1 MGLVR
6 RLAAIVAVL
15 LAACVWAPA
24 AFAHAN
30 VISTTPPDGAIVATA
45 PDAVRILFDDPVT
58 VAPGNAVVSSGHS
71 SVMDGDPRT
80 ELAGHRLVLPLLKLA
95 NGDYSARWRIVSDDG
110 HLESGVLAFRVGSG
124 GAKPQSVL
132 KAESSNPSTLD
143 VAARWLLIGGILVAG
158 GSALFVFLVTRARE
172 RDAALTVAI
181 ALVGAAGGGVWL
193 LHATNDAATRFGH
206 VTQAAIV
213 AAALGAIAASLAWA
227 LGRFVVPALVPAALL
242 LLAPTLAGHAFRP
255 AGNERPFSAVADL
268 VHVTAA
274 AFWIGGL
281 VQLAIVLMRGG
292 APEAPRRFSR
302 LALPT
307 VALIAASGVARAVVE
322 LSSVSQLWS
331 TGYGRTILVKT
342 VLLAV
347 TVAIAI
353 GSRRALAAPARLL
366 RSVSAELAVL
376 ALLVVAVAVLT
387 ALRPGRDY
395 VSAIAAP
402 APTETAYAPPP
413 ARGQVVF
420 AGEAGKLA
428 VALGVRPG
436 SPLRMTA
443 TVLGQSGYGVDRLSV
458 ALSAANKQGS
468 RTAKAVSCGHGC
480 YTARLPL
487 KDPRQFAVT
496 LVGNGASHALRF
508 RVPGA
513 WPPGPG
519 TPFLRQATR
528 VFDGLRSVQL
538 VERLSSGPGRTLN
551 THWQLLAPDSLR
563 YDISGTGSGIVIGRH
578 RWDRLGPQAPWKES
592 QTVILPQPTAPWGK
606 EWRDVRV
613 LNVTPKQLTAS
624 WVDPSVPAWFTATFD
639 RATAR
644 AINMRMTA
652 AAHFMRHRYFGYNAP
667 VRIAPPQKS
676 K

>member
-1 MGLVR
+1 MALVR
-6 RLAAIVAVL
+6 RLAAIVALL
-15 LAACVWAPA
+15 LAACAWAPA

-30 VISTTPPDGAIVATA
+30 VIRTTPPDGAIVSSA

-58 VAPGNAVVSSGHS
+58 VAPGNAVVSSDRS

-80 ELAGHRLVLPLLKLA
+80 ERGGHQLVLPLLKLA

-143 VAARWLLIGGILVAG
+143 VSARWLLIAGILVAG
-158 GSALFVFLVTRARE
+158 GAALFVLLVTRARE
-172 RDAALTVAI
+172 RDAALTAAI

-193 LHATNDAATRFGH
+193 LHATNDAATRFGY
-206 VTQAAIV
+206 VTQAAV
-213 AAALGAIAASLAWA
+213 VVAALGAVAASLAWA
-227 LGRFVVPALVPAALL
+227 LGRFVIPALIPAVLL

-255 AGNERPFSAVADL
+255 AGNERPFSTLADL

-281 VQLAIVLMRGG
+281 LQLGIVLLRGG

-302 LALPT
+302 LALPA
-307 VALIAASGVARAVVE
+307 VLLIAASGVARAVVE

-331 TGYGRTILVKT
+331 TGYGRAIVVKT
-342 VLLAV
+342 ALLAV
-347 TVAIAI
+347 TVAIAY
-353 GSRRALAAPARLL
+353 GSRRALAAPVRLL

-376 ALLVVAVAVLT
+376 AVLVLAVAVLT

-395 VSAIAAP
+395 VSRVATPAPAETAAP
-402 APTETAYAPPP
+402 PPP
-413 ARGQVVF
+413 ARGQTVF
-420 AGEAGKLA
+420 AQEADKLA

-443 TVLGQSGYGVDRLSV
+443 TVIGQSGHGVDGLSV
-458 ALSAANKQGS
+458 ALSAAGQQGS
-468 RTAKAVSCGHGC
+468 RTARAVSCGHGC
-480 YTARLPL
+480 YTARVPL
-487 KDPRQFAVT
+487 KGPRQFAVT
-496 LVGNGASHALRF
+496 LVGNGASHSLRF
-508 RVPGA
+508 RVPSA
-513 WPPGPG
+513 WPPPAG
-519 TPFLRQATR
+519 TAFLRRATR
-528 VFDGLRSVQL
+528 VFNGLHSVQL
-538 VERLSSGPGRTLN
+538 VERLSSAPGRTLH

-563 YDISGTGSGIVIGRH
+563 FDIRGTGSGIVIGRR
-578 RWDRLGPQAPWKES
+578 RWDRLGPKAPWKES

-606 EWRDVRV
+606 EWRNVRV
-613 LNVTPKQLTAS
+613 VKVTPQQLTAS
-624 WVDPSVPAWFTATFD
+624 WVDPSVPAWFTTTFD

-644 AINMRMTA
+644 PISLRMTA
-652 AAHFMRHRYFGYNAP
+652 AAHFMRQRYFAYDAP
-667 VRIAPPQKS
+667 IRIAPPPKS

>member
-30 VISTTPPDGAIVATA
+30 VIRTTPPDGAIVATA
-45 PDAVRILFDDPVT
+45 PDAVSILFDDPVT
-58 VAPGNAVVSSGHS
+58 VAPGNAVVSSDHS

-80 ELAGHRLVLPLLKLA
+80 ERGGHQLVLPLLKLA
-95 NGDYSARWRIVSDDG
+95 DGDYSARWRIISDDG
-110 HLESGVLAFRVGSG
+110 HPESGVLAFRVGSG

-132 KAESSNPSTLD
+132 KAESSNPSSLD

-158 GSALFVFLVTRARE
+158 GAALFVFIVTRARE
-172 RDAALTVAI
+172 RDAALTAAI
-181 ALVGAAGGGVWL
+181 ALVGAAVGGVWL

-206 VTQAAIV
+206 VTQATIV
-213 AAALGAIAASLAWA
+213 VAALGAVAASLAWA
-227 LGRFVVPALVPAALL
+227 LGRYVVPALVPAALL

-255 AGNERPFSAVADL
+255 AGNERPFSTVADL

-281 VQLAIVLMRGG
+281 LQLAIVLLRGG

-302 LALPT
+302 LALPA
-307 VALIAASGVARAVVE
+307 VLLIAVSGVARAVVE

-331 TGYGRTILVKT
+331 TGYGRAIVVKT

-347 TVAIAI
+347 TVAIAY
-353 GSRRALAAPARLL
+353 GSRRALAAPMRLL

-376 ALLVVAVAVLT
+376 AVLVVAVAVLT

-395 VSAIAAP
+395 VAAVAAP
-402 APTETAYAPPP
+402 APAETAAPPLP
-413 ARGQVVF
+413 AGGQVVF

-443 TVLGQSGYGVDRLSV
+443 TVLGQSGYGVDGLSV
-458 ALSAANKQGS
+458 AVSAADKHGS
-468 RTAKAVSCGHGC
+468 RTAQAASCGHGC
-480 YTARLPL
+480 YTARVPL
-487 KDPRQFAVT
+487 KDPREFAVT

-513 WPPGPG
+513 WPPPPG
-519 TPFLRQATR
+519 TAFLRQATR
-528 VFDGLRSVQL
+528 VFDRLHSVQL
-538 VERLSSGPGRTLN
+538 VERLSSGPGRTLY
-551 THWQLLAPDSLR
+551 THWQLLSPDSLR
-563 YDISGTGSGIVIGRH
+563 YDIHGTGSGIVIGRS
-578 RWDRLGPQAPWKES
+578 RWDRLGPAAPWKKSE
-592 QTVILPQPTAPWGK
+592 TVILPQPTAPWGK
-606 EWRDVRV
+606 QWRDVRV
-613 LNVTPKQLTAS
+613 LKVTPRQLTVS
-624 WVDPSVPAWFTATFD
+624 WVDPSVPAWFTTTFD

-644 AINMRMTA
+644 PVNLQMTA
-652 AAHFMRHRYFGYNAP
+652 AAHFMRHRYFAYDAP
-667 VRIAPPQKS
+667 IRIAPPPTS

>member
-30 VISTTPPDGAIVATA
+30 VIRTTPPDGAIVATA
-45 PDAVRILFDDPVT
+45 PDAVSILFDDPVT

-80 ELAGHRLVLPLLKLA
+80 ELGGHRLVLPLLKLSG
-95 NGDYSARWRIVSDDG
+95 GDYSARWRIVSDDG

-132 KAESSNPSTLD
+132 KAASNNPSTLD

-172 RDAALTVAI
+172 RDAALTAAI

-206 VTQAAIV
+206 VTRATIV
-213 AAALGAIAASLAWA
+213 VAALGAVAASLAWA
-227 LGRFVVPALVPAALL
+227 LGRYVLPALVPAALL

-255 AGNERPFSAVADL
+255 AGNERPFSTVADL

-281 VQLAIVLMRGG
+281 LQLGIVLLRGG

-302 LALPT
+302 LALPA
-307 VALIAASGVARAVVE
+307 VLLIAASGVARAVVE

-331 TGYGRTILVKT
+331 TGYGRAIVVKT
-342 VLLAV
+342 LLLAV
-347 TVAIAI
+347 TVAIAY
-353 GSRRALAAPARLL
+353 GSRRSLAAPVRLL
-366 RSVSAELAVL
+366 RSVSGELAVL
-376 ALLVVAVAVLT
+376 AVLVVAVAVLT

-395 VSAIAAP
+395 VPAIAAP
-402 APTETAYAPPP
+402 APAETAYPPLP
-413 ARGQVVF
+413 GRGQVVF

-443 TVLGQSGYGVDRLSV
+443 TVLGQSGYGVDGLSV
-458 ALSAANKQGS
+458 ALSAADKQGS
-468 RTAKAVSCGHGC
+468 RTAQAASCGHGC
-480 YTARLPL
+480 YTARVPL

-496 LVGNGASHALRF
+496 LVGNGRSHALRF
-508 RVPGA
+508 GVPGA
-513 WPPGPG
+513 WPPPPG
-519 TPFLRQATR
+519 TSFLRQATR
-528 VFDGLRSVQL
+528 VFDGLHSVQL
-538 VERLSSGPGRTLN
+538 VERLSSAPGRTLH
-551 THWQLLAPDSLR
+551 THWQLLAPHSLR
-563 YDISGTGSGIVIGRH
+563 YDIRGTGSGIVIGRR
-578 RWDRLGPQAPWKES
+578 RWDRLGPKAPWKES
-592 QTVILPQPTAPWGK
+592 ETVILPQPTAPWGK
-606 EWRDVRV
+606 QWRDVRV
-613 LNVTPKQLTAS
+613 LKATPRRLTAS

-644 AINMRMTA
+644 PVDLHMTA
-652 AAHFMRHRYFGYNAP
+652 AAHFMHHRYFAYDAP
-667 VRIAPPQKS
+667 IRIAPPPRS